1 MAKLKQNKEIHNIH
15 NGQGPSGKQML
26 PSKDLNCKELNEG
39 TICGGVV
46 RIKSVGMISHPEAG
60 GGRKNDKGSER

>member
-15 NGQGPSGKQML
+15 TCQGPSRKQML

-39 TICGGVV
+39 PICGGVV
-46 RIKSVGMISHPEAG
+46 RIKGISRDDKSPR
-60 GGRKNDKGSER
+60 GRRQEEE